1 MRGLGSLPIVLA
13 ALVGATSA
21 CAGGRSGEPASPVR
35 LNIARS
41 ALPGPGL
48 CRVWV
53 GSLAVSQQ
61 PLPRACGG
69 IEHAAPLDSRV
80 LFRPDDRSR
89 TVHVRYMSTSTPG
102 EVIGIDVFNIDTG
115 RLVRVLQRYG
125 DPAR

>member
-1 MRGLGSLPIVLA
+1 MRGLRSLPIVVA

-21 CAGGRSGEPASPVR
+21 CAGGSGDEPASPVR
-35 LNIARS
+35 LDIAKS
-41 ALPGPGL
+41 ALPSPGL

-61 PLPRACGG
+61 PLPRACDA
-69 IEHAAPLDSRV
+69 IENTAPLDSRV

-89 TVHVRYMSTSTPG
+89 TVHVRYMSTSIPG
-102 EVIGIDVFNIDTG
+102 DVIGIDVFNIDTG

-125 DPAR
+125 EPAR

>member
-1 MRGLGSLPIVLA
+1 MRWLRAIPVLA
-13 ALVGATSA
+13 TSLTLTTSA
-21 CAGGRSGEPASPVR
+21 CAGGPSGEPASPVR
-35 LNIARS
+35 LDIPKS

-53 GSLAVSQQ
+53 GGLAVSQR
-61 PLPRACGG
+61 LPRGCDGV
-69 IEHAAPLDSRV
+69 ENTAPIGSRV

-89 TVHVRYMSTSTPG
+89 TVHVRYMSPSTPG

>member
-1 MRGLGSLPIVLA
+1 MRWSRAVPVLA
-13 ALVGATSA
+13 TSLAVATSA
-21 CAGGRSGEPASPVR
+21 CAGGPGGEPASPVR
-35 LNIARS
+35 LDIAMS

-53 GSLAVSQQ
+53 DGLAVSQQ
-61 PLPRACGG
+61 PLPRGCDA
-69 IEHAAPLDSRV
+69 IENTAPLDSRV

-89 TVHVRYMSTSTPG
+89 TVHVRYMSTSSRG

-125 DPAR
+125 EPAR

>member
-1 MRGLGSLPIVLA
+1 MRWLRAAPVLA
-13 ALVGATSA
+13 TFLTVTTSA
-21 CAGGRSGEPASPVR
+21 CAGGPSGEPASPVR
-35 LNIARS
+35 LDIAKS

-53 GSLAVSQQ
+53 GTLAVSQQ
-61 PLPRACGG
+61 PLPRACDA
-69 IEHAAPLDSRV
+69 IENTAPLDSRV

-89 TVHVRYMSTSTPG
+89 TVHVRYMSTSIPG

-125 DPAR
+125 EPAR